1 MQNQQIKPGQNA
13 IATIGDYKIPVTI
26 LSSGDGDQ
34 VKIALNLPDNWIN
47 KSQLQIVSQWFN

>member
-1 MQNQQIKPGQNA
+1 MKNQQIKPGQNA

-47 KSQLQIVSQWFN
+47 KSQLQIVSQ